1 MSTLREKHPNLF
13 TLTPQ
18 HVAEMLCVSE
28 KTLERWR
35 RTGQTSLAWVRV
47 GGRPRYRPED
57 VEAFLTEYRKS
68 SHLN

>member
-1 MSTLREKHPNLF
+1 MSTLRENHPNLF

-18 HVAEMLCVSE
+18 QVAQMLHVSE

-35 RTGQTSLAWVRV
+35 RTGQTNLAWVRV

-57 VEAFLTEYRKS
+57 VEAFLVEYRKTS
-68 SHLN
+68 DLN